1 MALESIIQEIYK
13 KGEEEVQRIKGEAQK
28 EAERIIAEAKEKAE
42 EILRKAKEDGEREAE
57 RLRRQE
63 LSSVKLEMK
72 RQMLNKQKEILEAVF
87 DSLKQRLKEMDI
99 ETKKRI
105 LTALIKNNATSGMV
119 IYSNKDDED
128 LVKSIIQELGLDLRY
143 GGHIECLGGVVLETQ
158 DGEVRLNLTFDE
170 LLNQLYEQ
178 KMSEVSKILF
188 G

>member
-13 KGEEEVQRIKGEAQK
+13 KGEEEIQRIRQDAQREVEK
-28 EAERIIAEAKEKAE
+28 IIAEAKEKAE
-42 EILRKAKEDGEREAE
+42 EILAKAKEDGEKEAD

-63 LSSVKLEMK
+63 ISSVKLEMK
-72 RQMLNKQKEILEAVF
+72 RLMLNKQKEILEAVF
-87 DSLKQRLKEMDI
+87 ESLRQRLKEMDI
-99 ETKKRI
+99 ETKRKI
-105 LTALIKNNATSGMV
+105 VMALIKANAMPGMV
-119 IYSNKDDED
+119 IYSSREDED

-143 GGHIECLGGVVLETQ
+143 GGHIECLGGIILETQ

-178 KMSEVSKILF
+178 KISEVSKILF